1 MSNHNIVL
9 ADYNLSISTNNWY
22 TRSLSTSS
30 IPLITADTER
40 LEKEA
45 ALKEKMISGLLS
57 AILMVM
63 SGSSIQNAAKKM
75 NVKEQQIEEAMK
87 NKQNMEAMNKMFENM
102 KNIEPMYFEPEP
114 LQPLQP
120 LRYNKK
126 VDDMKKDKSIPQI
139 QQIPQS
145 PKSPQN
151 QQNNSVSIEELMEF
165 IKSNEGYSRIA
176 YLDPNKKDWAVGV
189 GFNLSRN
196 DARTLLKNVGAN
208 YDLVLRRKQAL
219 TDKQINELL
228 KYDVIKAMEDASK
241 FTPNFDSLPKNAK
254 IVLIDMTYNMGAGG
268 LSKFKDLRN
277 AIANN
282 DFEAAAQEMRDS
294 NWFNQVKGRGKK
306 LVSLIEELV

>member
-22 TRSLSTSS
+22 TRSLSASS

-45 ALKEKMISGLLS
+45 GLKENMISGLLS

-87 NKQNMEAMNKMFENM
+87 NKQNMEAINKMFENM

-114 LQPLQP
+114 LQPL
-120 LRYNKK
+120 RYNKK
-126 VDDMKKDKSIPQI
+126 VDDMKKDKTI
-139 QQIPQS
+139 QQF
-145 PKSPQN
+145 PQN

-165 IKSNEGYSRIA
+165 IKSNEGYSRMA

-241 FTPNFDSLPKNAK
+241 FIPNFDSLPKNAK

-282 DFEAAAQEMRDS
+282 DFETAAQEMRDS